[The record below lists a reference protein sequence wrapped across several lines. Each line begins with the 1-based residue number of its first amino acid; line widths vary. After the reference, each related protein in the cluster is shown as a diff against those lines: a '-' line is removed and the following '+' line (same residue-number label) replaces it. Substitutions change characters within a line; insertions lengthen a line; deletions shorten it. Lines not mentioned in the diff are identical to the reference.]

1 MSVARAHGARVHG
14 LRPSV
19 SRDEVEFSRL
29 GCRFRVEAH
38 GGVHGQARQQQVCN
52 DGRGRRSRVCVSLVC
67 AACAQRARVQRVRRV
82 QRVLWGPR
90 AAKLRAEGCH
100 KILLHVAIG
109 TWVEKTNLNL
119 KLDPHK
125 LLPGL
130 AEIFPG
136 CSAVLS

>member
-1 MSVARAHGARVHG
+1 M
-14 LRPSV
+14 
-19 SRDEVEFSRL
+19 
-29 GCRFRVEAH
+29 
-38 GGVHGQARQQQVCN
+38 ARQQLVCN
-52 DGRGRRSRVCVSLVC
+52 DACGCRSRVCVALVC
-67 AACAQRARVQRVRRV
+67 GVCVHRARVQRVQRV

-90 AAKLRAEGCH
+90 AARLRAEGCH

-109 TWVEKTNLNL
+109 TWVEKANL